1 MKINI
6 SAGPL
11 GAKLKLPPP
20 PPPLPLSSKKRC
32 LETEFFMS
40 KL

>member
-20 PPPLPLSSKKRC
+20 PTPTAFEQETLPRN
-32 LETEFFMS
+32 
-40 KL
+40 